1 MIKETKFNLK
11 AVTSEIEINFKETI
25 SNISLISYKNID
37 DSIIKF
43 YDECNIFILPSFT
56 EAHPQVL
63 DEALARLRP
72 VIVFK
77 EISHVVRDRKG
88 VYVVERNLKSLSEK
102 IKYLIDN
109 YEKIRQEMKTNQLPS
124 KENFVNEIKN
134 ILNK

>member
-1 MIKETKFNLK
+1 M
-11 AVTSEIEINFKETI
+11 
-25 SNISLISYKNID
+25 
-37 DSIIKF
+37 
-43 YDECNIFILPSFT
+43 
-56 EAHPQVL
+56 

-124 KENFVNEIKN
+124 KENFVNEIRN